1 MQQTNSSANLP
12 IDTRIKIA
20 GLWTAMLFVF
30 AYVDIFALFRVDFVE
45 EIAAGSVA
53 GFTINQNFLLLTTLY
68 IVVPSL
74 MVYLSLTLPSK
85 INRWSN
91 IVLAILYAASIAA
104 GVIGE
109 TWHYYLFGSLVEV
122 ILLLLII
129 RHAWK
134 WQ

>member
-1 MQQTNSSANLP
+1 MQQTNASATPP

-30 AYVDIFALFRVDFVE
+30 AYVDIFALFRADFVA

-109 TWHYYLFGSLVEV
+109 WNYYIFGSLVEV

>member
-30 AYVDIFALFRVDFVE
+30 AYVDIFAFFRADFVK
-45 EIAAGSVA
+45 EIAAGTVA

-74 MVYLSLTLPSK
+74 MVYLSLTLPPK

-91 IVLAILYAASIAA
+91 IILPILYAASIVA
-104 GVIGE
+104 GVFGE

-122 ILLLLII
+122 ILLLMII